1 MSEVEIPQTTGGET
15 NAAEPSPSL
24 APPEPIEHPFEF
36 TGDAHEFFR
45 IWIVNLALT
54 ILTLG
59 IYSAW
64 AKVRTQRYFYANTR
78 VAGTPF
84 EYLAQPLPIL
94 KGRLIAFVVFG
105 AYSLS
110 RHISPQVQFAAAL
123 AIFALVPALIV
134 LGQRFRAR
142 YSAWR
147 NLNFAFVATIGRAYV
162 PFFLLYFFV
171 PITLFIFYPIV
182 KARQKRFLVENHRY
196 GGVALAF
203 RALDGDF
210 FPPYLK
216 GFGLIL
222 AWWVGAAIASGV
234 IVAATMHGAHT
245 PSMLGIYASV
255 LLIYGGMF
263 LIGIYVAS
271 RVANLFY
278 NAIDIGGNRLRST
291 LGARE
296 LMGLYLTNTL
306 AILASAGMLIPW
318 AMIRMARY
326 RASRLTLLA
335 HGDLGGFTAEER
347 PERDATGSELSHFF
361 DVEIGF

>member
-1 MSEVEIPQTTGGET
+1 MNGVTAEAMPDVEPVD
-15 NAAEPSPSL
+15 AAPVPAVSQ
-24 APPEPIEHPFEF
+24 AVEHPFEF
-36 TGDAHEFFR
+36 TGDAREYFR

-54 ILTLG
+54 IVTFG

-105 AYSLS
+105 GYSLS
-110 RHISPQVQFAAAL
+110 RHISPQVQL
-123 AIFALVPALIV
+123 AMALVIFVLVPVLIV

-147 NLNFAFVATIGRAYV
+147 SLNFAFVGTIGRAYP
-162 PFFLLYFFV
+162 PFFLMYFLV
-171 PITLFIFYPIV
+171 PVTLFVFYPFM
-182 KARQKRFLVENHRY
+182 KAKQKRFLVENHRY
-196 GGVALAF
+196 GGVTFAF
-203 RALDGDF
+203 RALDSDF
-210 FPPYLK
+210 FMPYLK
-216 GFGLIL
+216 GFGLTIVWL
-222 AWWVGAAIASGV
+222 IAAIFLSSMIMVMLTRGAKMPSP
-234 IVAATMHGAHT
+234 VA
-245 PSMLGIYASV
+245 IYATVV
-255 LLIYGGMF
+255 LVYGGLF
-263 LIGIYVAS
+263 AVGIYVVS
-271 RVANLFY
+271 RVTNLLY
-278 NAIDIGGNRLRST
+278 NSVDIGGHRLKST

-296 LMGLYLTNTL
+296 LAGLYLTNTL

-326 RASRLTLLA
+326 RASHLILLA
-335 HGDLGGFTAEER
+335 HGDLDAFAAEASVER
-347 PERDATGSELSHFF
+347 GAAGAELGHLL